1 MKARIAL
8 KQTQRA
14 VFHKTLGIGAC
25 VRGDLRKL
33 RFLLG
38 GGKCTSIRLRGREML
53 ARCKD

>member
-38 GGKCTSIRLRGREML
+38 GECTSIRLRGREML